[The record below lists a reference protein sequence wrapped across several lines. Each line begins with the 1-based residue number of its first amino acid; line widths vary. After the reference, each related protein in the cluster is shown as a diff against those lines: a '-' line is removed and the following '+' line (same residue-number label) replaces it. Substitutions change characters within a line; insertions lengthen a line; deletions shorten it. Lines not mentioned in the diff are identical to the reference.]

1 MTSAMME
8 CGPFVLRMPFTA
20 LVSGASGSGK
30 STFTLKL
37 LQSPHLF
44 EQPVSEVLW
53 FHGVNAINTP
63 IGDASIRTFAGL
75 PDAETLK
82 HLSADG
88 GHRILVLD
96 DLMMELIK
104 DKALLAALFTKYSHH
119 YRLSILLLT
128 QSLFDIPRIV
138 RINTHYFVLF
148 RSLSEKLNIQNL
160 GKQLFPGK
168 LKYFLGSFDDATT
181 RNFGFLIISVHPRE
195 QNRCFTLA
203 TDVFSVPK
211 LYLERE

>member
-44 EQPVSEVLW
+44 EHPVTEVLW

-75 PDAETLK
+75 PDVETLK
-82 HLSADG
+82 HLTADG
-88 GHRILVLD
+88 THRILMID
-96 DLMMELIK
+96 DLSM
-104 DKALLAALFTKYSHH
+104 
-119 YRLSILLLT
+119 
-128 QSLFDIPRIV
+128 
-138 RINTHYFVLF
+138 VLC
-148 RSLSEKLNIQNL
+148 K
-160 GKQLFPGK
+160 
-168 LKYFLGSFDDATT
+168 
-181 RNFGFLIISVHPRE
+181 E
-195 QNRCFTLA
+195 Q
-203 TDVFSVPK
+203 
-211 LYLERE
+211 